1 MVQERTYKKSFF
13 YLKRKSKD
21 ESMFSEQTNFMGG
34 HLKLVT
40 FYFM

>member
-1 MVQERTYKKSFF
+1 MVQERTYKKYFF
-13 YLKRKSKD
+13 TSKGKSKG
-21 ESMFSEQTNFMGG
+21 EGMFSERTNFMGG